1 MKKFILPILI
11 LLSVSVHAQTVT
23 IRHGGTGKTTRQ
35 GAIDTLSNVSQAT
48 EGMALTDSSGHAIWS
63 TAGAISTPVSI
74 ANGGTN
80 SSTALSGSSIMV
92 SDATHI
98 VQGAAGTTTTVLHGN
113 ASGAPTYGSVT
124 SSDIG
129 DTVKVAVGGTGLKT
143 ITSHGIMYGNGAA
156 NVGVTAAGTDAQIL
170 QGNTG
175 LAPTWTTLNALLIVL
190 SDTTGNT
197 GKKLTVK
204 AGGGFDWE

>member
-11 LLSVSVHAQTVT
+11 LLSVSAHAQTVA

-35 GAIDTLSNVSQAT
+35 GAIDTLSNVTQAT
-48 EGMALTDSSGHAIWS
+48 EGMALTDSSGHAVWS

-80 SSTALSGSSIMV
+80 ATSFTTNAVIYKGASAL
-92 SDATHI
+92 
-98 VQGAAGTTTTVLHGN
+98 AA
-113 ASGAPTYGSVT
+113 
-124 SSDIG
+124 
-129 DTVKVAVGGTGLKT
+129 
-143 ITSHGIMYGNGAA
+143 
-156 NVGVTAAGTDAQIL
+156 TAAGTNNQIL
-170 QGNTG
+170 IGNTSG
-175 LAPTWTTLNALLIVL
+175 APSWSTLNSLLIVL
-190 SDTTGNT
+190 SDTTGQT